1 MQKVLVKPEN
11 KYPTVP
17 CNDCKYCMPCPYGID
32 IPAILLHYNKCVN
45 EGEIAGSTAS
55 EDYKKAR
62 RAYLV
67 SYDRAVPK
75 LRQASR
81 CIGCNTC
88 VSHCPQNIDIPK
100 ELHRID
106 RYVEK
111 LKQNTL

>member
-1 MQKVLVKPEN
+1 MQN
-11 KYPTVP
+11 YPTIP

-45 EGEIAGSTAS
+45 EGEIATSSQDEG
-55 EDYKKAR
+55 YRKAR

-75 LRQASR
+75 LRQADR

-88 VSHCPQNIDIPK
+88 MAHCPQSINIPHEIHK
-100 ELHRID
+100 ISA
-106 RYVEK
+106 YIEK
-111 LKQNTL
+111 LRRDKL

>member
-1 MQKVLVKPEN
+1 MQ